1 MPRLLLKLLVL
12 LGVLY
17 VVFMYAGYALM
28 GFIDFSFE
36 GEQDAQGEQG
46 DTVIEDQW
54 YTIEQNEP

>member
-36 GEQDAQGEQG
+36 EEQDAQG
-46 DTVIEDQW
+46 DKVIEDQW